1 MRFAITIIA
10 LSLGLAFAVACGD
23 DSSDGGGEGEYDI
36 TVCAPENG
44 PFSLVIDNDYLPFE
58 VGMVHVLE
66 GMEAG
71 EEFSRFEV
79 RVLDET
85 ETINGVETRVV
96 QKTTWDEDDELV
108 AIERAYFAQAPDRT
122 VCFYGEDEDVYENDE
137 VVEQESWHAGEDGC
151 LAAIFMPGAP
161 EVGMVY
167 EMYHDDEEVETAEIT
182 HLGEPTTTPAGTFD
196 DTMTVLEDGESVKK
210 YARDIGEIYDDG
222 IELISY

>member
-1 MRFAITIIA
+1 MRLSA
-10 LSLGLAFAVACGD
+10 LATLTVGLAFAGACGD
-23 DSSDGGGEGEYDI
+23 DSGDDNETGEYDI

-71 EEFSRFEV
+71 EEFTRFEV
-79 RVLDET
+79 EVLDET
-85 ETINGVETRVV
+85 ETIAGVETRVV
-96 QKTTWDEDDELV
+96 QKTTWDEDDALV

-122 VCFYGEDEDVYENDE
+122 VCFYGEDEDVYEDDQI
-137 VVEQESWHAGEDGC
+137 VETESWHTGEDGC

-161 EVGMVY
+161 EIGLTY
-167 EMYHDDEEVETAEIT
+167 EMYHDEDEVEIAEIT

-222 IELISY
+222 IELTSY